1 MIEKI
6 MRAVKSSNKK
16 RGRNITIGAVV
27 GMLLSCSAVMGKD
40 VAVLEITKDGDKII
54 FKDKNGDLFT
64 PGKKKDPYPN
74 NKWDGNTYINN
85 SAISGEAATFGDNGI
100 GIKLSGELT
109 GNLINNG
116 IITGSG
122 SSFGYGIRIISLTGD
137 ITNNGAITGSSSGIY
152 IDSSLTGNLT
162 NNGVIT
168 GYDYGSGSDSG
179 SGIYIDSSLT
189 ENLTNNGVITGY
201 SSGSGSSSGSGIYID
216 SSLTGNLTN
225 NGLIIGSSSSSGY
238 GIYIFIF
245 NRKSNK

>member
-137 ITNNGAITGSSSGIY
+137 ITNNGAITGSGYSSGSGIY

-179 SGIYIDSSLT
+179 YGIYIDSSLT

-201 SSGSGSSSGSGIYID
+201 SSGSGSSSGSGIYI
-216 SSLTGNLTN
+216 
-225 NGLIIGSSSSSGY
+225 
-238 GIYIFIF
+238 
-245 NRKSNK
+245 